1 MSRFGRFDTVKKAIL
16 FRVIY
21 TRPVKIPVCFLAEN
35 NNTDQK
41 ICMEMQGT
49 QNSKS
54 KLEKEQ
60 VGRLELPV
68 LKVSNQVGVVLA

>member
-1 MSRFGRFDTVKKAIL
+1 
-16 FRVIY
+16 
-21 TRPVKIPVCFLAEN
+21 
-35 NNTDQK
+35 
-41 ICMEMQGT
+41 MEMQGT